1 MIPLKDRNPSRS
13 FPFINY
19 LLIAANVIVFFY
31 ELSLGD
37 RQLSDFIVKYGLVSH
52 RYFYDV
58 EHHIHFISR
67 YIPFF
72 ATMFLHGGWMHIIGN
87 MWFLFIFG
95 DNVEDMLGH
104 GNYLVFYL
112 LSGLAAA
119 VVQLLSSI
127 GSSVPTIG
135 ASGAISGVLGA
146 YLVMFPRAKVV
157 TLLPIFFFF
166 DIIDISAFLFI
177 GFWFLMQFVSGL
189 QAVGLGTS
197 GGIAW
202 WAHVGGFVAGILM
215 TPVFKKRKTVPG

>member
-1 MIPLKDRNPSRS
+1 MIPLKDRNPSRT

-19 LLIAANVIVFFY
+19 LLIAANAAVFLY
-31 ELSLGD
+31 ELSLGQ
-37 RQLSDFIVKYGLVSH
+37 QLDGFIIKYGLISH
-52 RYFYDV
+52 RYFYDL
-58 EHHIHFISR
+58 EHHIHLLTR
-67 YIPFF
+67 YVPFF
-72 ATMFLHGGWMHIIGN
+72 SSMFLHGGWMHIIGN

-95 DNVEDMLGH
+95 DNVEDRLGH
-104 GNYLVFYL
+104 GNYLAFYL

-119 VVQLLSSI
+119 IVQLLSSV

-177 GFWFLMQFVSGL
+177 GFWFLIQFVSGL
-189 QAVGLGTS
+189 QAVGIDTS

-202 WAHVGGFVAGILM
+202 WAHVGGFVSGILM
-215 TPVFKKRKTVPG
+215 VPIFKKRRFAT